1 MWSKTLKKAMPS
13 IWQAVPQVREVQSLC
28 ETLKVV
34 QILSQTTDT
43 EQTDDTLFIDA
54 VQKQGQ
60 TEVKTDEC
68 FSTLHVQGT
77 PIQLKIDIGSQENI
91 IPVRKL

>member
-1 MWSKTLKKAMPS
+1 MATNVTSVGNTTILPNS
-13 IWQAVPQVREVQSLC
+13 VRVKGRYKC
-28 ETLKVV
+28 
-34 QILSQTTDT
+34 LSQITDT

-68 FSTLHVQGT
+68 FSTLNVQGT
-77 PIQLKIDIGSQENI
+77 PI
-91 IPVRKL
+91 